1 MKINLILLASGFS
14 RRFNGNKLLTELNN
28 KPLYMYIVDTV
39 TQIIS
44 NKHLSSTC
52 IDKIICVTQYE
63 EIEENLKDTNINV
76 LINNN
81 SDLGVSNSIK
91 LGISYDMNADGYM
104 FMVCD
109 QPFIKRE
116 TLEKILERFKETSKG
131 IVALGMKEKLERQD
145 TCSKDNF
152 IDETSVIGNPV
163 IFSKDYISELL
174 SLKGDVGGK
183 KILKKHIEDVELVY
197 ADNEIELMDID
208 TLDSYKEIKKVLET
222 YEIYGN

>member
-14 RRFNGNKLLTELNN
+14 RRFNGNKLLTELND

-39 TQIIS
+39 REIIS
-44 NKHLSSTC
+44 HKHLSSTY
-52 IDKIICVTQYE
+52 INKIICVTQYE
-63 EIEENLKDTNINV
+63 EIEDNLKDTNINV

-104 FMVCD
+104 FIVCD
-109 QPFIKRE
+109 QPLIKKE
-116 TLEKILERFKETSKG
+116 TLEKILERFKETNKG
-131 IVALGMKEKLERQD
+131 IVALGMRKQVENHD
-145 TCSKDNF
+145 ICNKDNLA
-152 IDETSVIGNPV
+152 DKSYVIGNPV
-163 IFSKDYISELL
+163 IFSKNYISELL
-174 SLKGDVGGK
+174 SLKGDIGGK
-183 KILKKHIEDVELVY
+183 RILKKHIEDVELVY

-222 YEIYGN
+222 YEIYEN